1 MSKSDFLPELVP
13 ATCQVQLY
21 LASRALW
28 LGWPLLRWLTLLSA
42 LPFVGW
48 LNGWALLLWLVAAIA
63 CKVWETLC
71 QRNHFTHFVPH
82 PDAPLPAPQPLPP
95 AHKIA
100 LYASG
105 LLQVGQKAQR
115 FAFLPGFYRTFATRE
130 HALLCQV
137 RPRPIWRIAR
147 WPADEVG
154 LWYAFWTASQLTA
167 VTPGQID
174 NGQQHLP
181 ALAITYCPADPPGS
195 RQPATTTLYLA
206 FLNEQAR
213 SSVLAD
219 LLADWPPAPTMELTP

>member
-1 MSKSDFLPELVP
+1 VSRSDFLPELVP
-13 ATCQVQLY
+13 ATRQGQLY

-48 LNGWALLLWLVAAIA
+48 LNGWALLIWLAAASA
-63 CKVWETLC
+63 CKVWATLC
-71 QRNHFTHFVPH
+71 QRTHFTHFAPH
-82 PDAPLPAPQPLPP
+82 ADTPLPAPQPL
-95 AHKIA
+95 AHKTA

-105 LLQVGQKAQR
+105 LLQVGQKVQH

-137 RPRPIWRIAR
+137 RPRSIWRIAR
-147 WPADEVG
+147 WPEDEVG

-174 NGQQHLP
+174 NGQQRLP
-181 ALAITYCPADPPGS
+181 ALAITYCPAAPPDS
-195 RQPATTTLYLA
+195 RQPAATTLYLA
-206 FLNEQAR
+206 FLNEEAR
-213 SSVLAD
+213 SNVLAD
-219 LLADWPPAPTMELTP
+219 LLVDWPPTMEPTR

>member
-1 MSKSDFLPELVP
+1 MAGLAPAPLADSPLSPPVRGLVERLG
-13 ATCQVQLY
+13 AFA
-21 LASRALW
+21 LAGGSHRLQSV
-28 LGWPLLRWLTLLSA
+28 GDTLS
-42 LPFVGW
+42 
-48 LNGWALLLWLVAAIA
+48 
-63 CKVWETLC
+63 
-71 QRNHFTHFVPH
+71 
-82 PDAPLPAPQPLPP
+82 APLPAPQPLPP